1 MKLIV
6 GLGNPG
12 RKYEG
17 TRHNV
22 GFDVLDQL
30 AKQHGCSHWK
40 ERFAGQTAEVRLG
53 DVSCLLLKPLTMMN
67 RSGRSVGQASRF
79 FKLEAADVL
88 IICDDF
94 HLPLGRLRLRAKG
107 SAGGQKG
114 LADVLQVLKTE
125 EFSRLRIGVG
135 ELPANWDAADF
146 VLSRFNK
153 NEQSEIAQAVDR
165 AVNAVTDW
173 VRSGIE
179 YCQNQYNA
187 G

>member
-1 MKLIV
+1 MWWFSRRTVVMKLIV

-53 DVSCLLLKPLTMMN
+53 DASCLLLKPLTLMK

-107 SAGGQKG
+107 SAGGQKYLNFTSAG
-114 LADVLQVLKTE
+114 RLRVRL
-125 EFSRLRIGVG
+125 EFSPKHIKL
-135 ELPANWDAADF
+135 
-146 VLSRFNK
+146 
-153 NEQSEIAQAVDR
+153 
-165 AVNAVTDW
+165 
-173 VRSGIE
+173 
-179 YCQNQYNA
+179 
-187 G
+187 